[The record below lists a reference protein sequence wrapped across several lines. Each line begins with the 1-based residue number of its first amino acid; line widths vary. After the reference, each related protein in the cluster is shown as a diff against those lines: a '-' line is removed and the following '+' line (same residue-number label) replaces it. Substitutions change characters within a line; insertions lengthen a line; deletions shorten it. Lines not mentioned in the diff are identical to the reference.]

1 MNKLIE
7 AIEKAQAVLARQV
20 LPPTDRNYIRPEWA
34 INELLG
40 ILDNREFLKELA
52 RSKEQ
57 FAPVRPVDSFSFA
70 VMQQVRERA
79 EVGFNKYG
87 VTVGDRSDLAPRQ
100 WLKHLQEEML
110 DGAVYIE
117 KLMQEMPP
125 SVASENT

>member
-40 ILDNREFLKELA
+40 ILDDREFLKELA
-52 RSKEQ
+52 RCKEHYKG
-57 FAPVRPVDSFSFA
+57 VRPIDSCTFA
-70 VMQQVRERA
+70 VTQQLRQRA
-79 EVGFNKYG
+79 EVGLNKYG
-87 VTVGDRSDLAPRQ
+87 VTVGDRSDLTPQQ
-100 WLKHLQEEML
+100 WLKHLQEELL

-117 KLMQEMPP
+117 KLMAELPP